1 MGGRGSKKSVRGGW
15 KWGYWRAVKLYVKSW
30 CPWCVDAERWLAR
43 RGLSFERVDVL
54 EDGSAYSR
62 MRRLSGQSLTPT
74 LEMPDGGV
82 LADFDVGELEG
93 FLRRRGMLPS

>member
-1 MGGRGSKKSVRGGW
+1 MGILAGGETLCKKLVSVVCGCG
-15 KWGYWRAVKLYVKSW
+15 AVA
-30 CPWCVDAERWLAR
+30 CAPA
-43 RGLSFERVDVL
+43 
-54 EDGSAYSR
+54 
-62 MRRLSGQSLTPT
+62 LTPT